1 MRTGRSWPGT
11 VVAVVAAG
19 LALAAIARMPTSVA
33 DAAFP
38 LAKPMLAA
46 LAFTAGAV
54 VIWRTDP
61 AYTLSAAIFLTPL
74 AGNWPR
80 LGVPGPLS
88 PDRLLFVAAIA
99 VVLLRAPPV
108 ADRPRL
114 RITGTHWLLALA
126 AAYAVV
132 SALLAGTFF
141 QRDGFIRI
149 FDAFGILPFLTFL
162 VAAVVF
168 RTPAQRRVL
177 LGTLVMLGAY
187 LGLTV
192 LFEMLKLDAL
202 VFPKYILDPNYGLH
216 PSRGRGPF
224 VDPVA
229 CGLALYTCA
238 VACAIAVAS
247 WRRPGMRV
255 VAVAV
260 GILCVVGAFLS
271 LQRSVWI
278 GAVVGTAVA
287 MLVVRRLRA
296 YLIPVAA
303 TTAVAIAAAQ
313 ALIPGLSPLVS
324 ERVNEPSA
332 LWDRKNL
339 DRAGINMLA
348 DRPLLGFG
356 WSRFTTYSGDYFEQA
371 DDYPLTAAGVNPND
385 DRFGLHNTPLL
396 YGVELGLIGLTP
408 WLLGLV
414 LGVGAA
420 LATRGPPDL
429 RPWRIGLLAVALAF
443 LVVINAVPPSAWP
456 NRSLWLLAGAVYA
469 GRYATDAV
477 RQDVVR

>member
-1 MRTGRSWPGT
+1 MHTRRSWPGT
-11 VVAVVAAG
+11 FVALVALG
-19 LALAAIARMPTSVA
+19 LALAALARMPSWAA

-38 LAKPMLAA
+38 VATPLLAA
-46 LAFTAGAV
+46 LAFAAGAV

-80 LGVPGPLS
+80 LGVPGSLS
-88 PDRLLFVAAIA
+88 PDRLLFVAAVA
-99 VVLLRAPPV
+99 MVLLRAPPV

-141 QRDGFIRI
+141 QRDAFVKI

-177 LGTLVMLGAY
+177 LATLVMLGAY

-192 LFEMLKLDAL
+192 LFEMLKFDAL
-202 VFPKYILDPNYGLH
+202 VFPKYILDPSYGMH

-238 VACAIAVAS
+238 VASAIAVAS
-247 WRRPGMRV
+247 WRRAGLRA

-260 GILCVVGAFLS
+260 GLLCVVGTFLS

-278 GAVVGTAVA
+278 GAVVGTVVA
-287 MLVVRRLRA
+287 MLAVGRLRA

-303 TTAVAIAAAQ
+303 ATAVAIAAAL
-313 ALIPGLSPLVS
+313 ALIPGLSSLVS
-324 ERVNEPSA
+324 ERVNDPSA

-356 WSRFTTYSGDYFEQA
+356 WGRFTTYSGDYFEQA